1 MAIAIPLPTPKWLV
15 SLLASLLFGFGL
27 VMGWL
32 SADYTERT
40 SWRIKVMKIKYFY
53 YIFLHEK
60 NEKNN
65 FKEIISWKL
74 FIEKDF
80 EDS

>member
-1 MAIAIPLPTPKWLV
+1 
-15 SLLASLLFGFGL
+15 
-27 VMGWL
+27 
-32 SADYTERT
+32 
-40 SWRIKVMKIKYFY
+40 MKIKYFY